1 MSDGENNIKVIENDT
16 NEEMNS
22 LLKALEN
29 ETNSSILDLTNN
41 EIKTHKNNI
50 LQMAQIGGKELK
62 EYHKKL
68 KHYRYVRGMHDLQ
81 YGCYIRWIPL
91 KNPENIYLTKGA
103 HITNLDIMDNGILIQ
118 CKTVFGRIFNIKYE
132 ECIIFQKIT
141 NDEKI
146 LLGILDVLNKK

>member
-1 MSDGENNIKVIENDT
+1 MNNSENIKIIENDN
-16 NEEMNS
+16 NEKMKE
-22 LLKALEN
+22 LLKTLEN
-29 ETNSSILDLTNN
+29 ETNASVLDLTNSD
-41 EIKTHKNNI
+41 IKTHKNNI
-50 LQMAQIGGKELK
+50 LQMAQIKGKELK

-68 KHYRYVRGMHDLQ
+68 KNYRYVRGMHDLQ

-91 KNPENIYLTKGA
+91 KNPENIYLTRGA
-103 HITNLDIMDNGILIQ
+103 IITNLDIVDDGILIQ

-146 LLGILDVLNKK
+146 LLKILDILNKK

>member
-1 MSDGENNIKVIENDT
+1 MDNSENIKVIENDN
-16 NEEMNS
+16 NEKMKE
-22 LLKALEN
+22 LLKTLEN
-29 ETNSSILDLTNN
+29 ETNASVLDLTNSD
-41 EIKTHKNNI
+41 IKTHKNNI
-50 LQMAQIGGKELK
+50 LQMAQIKGKELK

-68 KHYRYVRGMHDLQ
+68 KNYRYVRGMHDLQ

-103 HITNLDIMDNGILIQ
+103 IITNLDIIDDGILIQ

-146 LLGILDVLNKK
+146 LLKILDILNKK